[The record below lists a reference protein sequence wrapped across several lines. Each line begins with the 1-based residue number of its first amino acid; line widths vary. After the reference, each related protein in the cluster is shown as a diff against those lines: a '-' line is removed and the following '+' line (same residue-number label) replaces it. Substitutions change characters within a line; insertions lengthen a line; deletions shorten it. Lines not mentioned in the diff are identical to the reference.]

1 MWFKKKI
8 CGINSAQGWAATA
21 RHIYSRKRKIQMSI
35 VYRGSQ
41 KAGQTSKVKY
51 TFCKQRILEYG
62 CAMGETVDIDIFIT
76 SRKGATY

>member
-1 MWFKKKI
+1 
-8 CGINSAQGWAATA
+8 
-21 RHIYSRKRKIQMSI
+21 MSI